1 MAAGTSS
8 AWIRHQLLVRGLQ
21 VGVLTA
27 AVALWVWARRPG
39 GVSPIILPKIDEVW
53 TELTL
58 LVRSSEFYD
67 ALRVTM
73 IEVFIALALSAALGF
88 VIAFWAARSDLRTRV
103 VEPLLVWG
111 YLVPHVLFY
120 PVIILWLGIGSSS
133 KIAYAVSAA
142 VFPIAFNCLRAFRS
156 VDPSLV
162 QLGRAY
168 GASPRQIDWQIKF
181 RASVPLAAAGLR
193 IGAALTMVTVIV
205 AEMLSASNGLGYLL
219 KFYSQSFNQAKA
231 YAVIVTILCVAG
243 LLHVLFNRLLPREA
257 SERGGSTTTTRA

>member
-1 MAAGTSS
+1 MSS
-8 AWIRHQLLVRGLQ
+8 SSSEWLRHQLLVRGLQ
-21 VGVLTA
+21 LGVLA
-27 AVALWVWARRPG
+27 AGIVLWIWARRPG

-53 TELTL
+53 HELTL
-58 LVRSSEFYD
+58 MVRSSEFYD
-67 ALRVTM
+67 ALRVTL
-73 IEVFIALALSAALGF
+73 IEVGISLFVAATIAFL
-88 VIAFWAARSDLRTRV
+88 IAFWAARSDLRTRV

-120 PVIILWLGIGSSS
+120 PVIILWMGIGMSS

-162 QLGRAY
+162 QLGQAY

-205 AEMLSASNGLGYLL
+205 AEMLTSSNGLGYLL
-219 KFYSQSFNQAKA
+219 KFYSQSFNQAKS
-231 YAVIVTILCVAG
+231 YAVIVIILVVAG
-243 LLHVLFNRLLPREA
+243 SLHLLFNRLLPSGAADR
-257 SERGGSTTTTRA
+257 SQRSTTAA